1 MRRDVSTPSGGSGP
15 LQLPLRTKLL
25 FASSH
30 IGSDALGRSRA
41 LWLLY
46 YYVPPKDAHLP
57 HILPGLVFA
66 LLFAAGSVVGSLD
79 LVIVGYFSDRT
90 RSRWGRRIPY
100 VLAGTPLW
108 ALFALL
114 LFTPPTHSG
123 AALAGL
129 YFFVV
134 FELFFLFQT
143 VSGAPYE
150 ALLPELA
157 PTSAERVSLQSY
169 KVYFGVV
176 GTTIGLVGS
185 YFLRDHVGFKWMALT
200 MAGLALIFRYIGI
213 FGVWGRAKQSR
224 IPAEL
229 TFRDA
234 LAATFRNVPF
244 RILLP
249 SVVLFAIAF
258 DLLQAVIPFYVHATL
273 PKSTWLTG
281 RWLVAIA
288 IAAAVGCVPLFKR
301 LAARTTKRDAYRWSM
316 LAGALTFP
324 LLAVAGVIPGI
335 PREIQI
341 VIAVALIG
349 APIGAHYLFPIPLYA
364 DVIDQDSGRTKR
376 RREATY
382 LGAQGF
388 VETTATSIALP
399 LLVLLRLLGDTRDHS
414 LGVRLVGPVG
424 GLIIFGGWLLFRA
437 YRLSDN
443 VRERVPPQ
451 AVEPEELPAA
461 ETAVGPAG

>member
-1 MRRDVSTPSGGSGP
+1 MAACDVNP
-15 LQLPLRTKLL
+15 LPLPLRTKLL

-30 IGSDALGRSRA
+30 IGSDALSRSRA

-46 YYVPPKDAHLP
+46 YYAPPADAHLP
-57 HILPGLVFA
+57 RLLPGLVFA
-66 LLFAAGSVVGSLD
+66 LLFALGSVVGSLD

-100 VLAGTPLW
+100 VVAGAPLW
-108 ALFALL
+108 ALFAFL

-123 AALAGL
+123 TALAGV
-129 YFFVV
+129 YFFFV

-143 VSGAPYE
+143 ISGAPYE

-157 PTSAERVSLQSY
+157 PTSAERVSLQSI

-185 YFLRDHVGFKWMALT
+185 YFLKDHVGFKWMALT
-200 MAGLALIFRYIGI
+200 MAGLALIFRYVGI
-213 FGVWGRAKQSR
+213 FGVWGRARQSR

-229 TFRDA
+229 TFREA
-234 LAATFRNVPF
+234 LGTTFRNVPF

-249 SVVLFAIAF
+249 SVVLFAISF
-258 DLLQAVIPFYVHATL
+258 DLLQAVIPFYVHAMV
-273 PKSTWLTG
+273 PKSSWLTG
-281 RWLVAIA
+281 RWLIAVA
-288 IAAAVGCVPLFKR
+288 IAAAVACVPLFKR
-301 LAARTTKRDAYRWSM
+301 LAARTTKRDAYRFSM
-316 LAGALTFP
+316 LAAALTFP
-324 LLAVAGVIPGI
+324 LLAIAGVIPGV

-341 VIAVALIG
+341 VVAVALIG

-364 DVIDQDSGRTKR
+364 DVIDQDSGRTKQ

-399 LLVLLRLLGDTRDHS
+399 VLVLLRLLGDTRGHS

-424 GLIIFGGWLLFRA
+424 GLIIFAGWLLFRA
-437 YRLSDN
+437 YRLPDD

-451 AVEPEELPAA
+451 AAKPEELPPA
-461 ETAVGPAG
+461 EALVRSPG

>member
-1 MRRDVSTPSGGSGP
+1 LP
-15 LQLPLRTKLL
+15 LPLRTKLL

-30 IGSDALGRSRA
+30 IGSDALSRSRA

-46 YYVPPKDAHLP
+46 FYAPPSDAHLP
-57 HILPGLVFA
+57 TILPGLAFA
-66 LLFAAGSVVGSLD
+66 IIFAAGSVLGSLD
-79 LVIVGYFSDRT
+79 LVLVGYFSDKT

-100 VLAGTPLW
+100 VVAGAPLW
-108 ALFALL
+108 ALFAFL
-114 LFTPPTHSG
+114 LFTPPSHSG
-123 AALAGL
+123 TALAAV
-129 YFFVV
+129 YFFCV

-176 GTTIGLVGS
+176 GTTLGLVGS
-185 YFLRDHVGFKWMALT
+185 YVLKDQVGFKWMALT
-200 MAGLALIFRYIGI
+200 MAGLALIFRYVGI

-229 TFRDA
+229 TFREA
-234 LAATFRNVPF
+234 LGATFRNIPF

-258 DLLQAVIPFYVHATL
+258 DLLQAVIPFYAHAML
-273 PKSTWLTG
+273 PKGSWLTG

-288 IAAAVGCVPLFKR
+288 IAAAVVCVPLFKR
-301 LAARTTKRDAYRWSM
+301 FAARTSKRHAYRFSM
-316 LAGALTFP
+316 LAAALAFP

-335 PREIQI
+335 PDAVQI
-341 VIAVALIG
+341 AIAVAIIG

-364 DVIDQDSGRTKR
+364 DVIDQDSGRTKQ

-399 LLVLLRLLGDTRDHS
+399 VLVLLRLLGDTRGHS

-424 GLIIFGGWLLFRA
+424 GLIVFAGWLLFRA
-437 YRLSDN
+437 YRLPDD
-443 VRERVPPQ
+443 VRDRVPPQ
-451 AVEPEELPAA
+451 AATPGELPVG
-461 ETAVGPAG
+461 EPAVGSPA